1 MAMFCKKLNSWCC
14 QKCNMGA
21 DGVNPWPYGKHKI
34 HHFPEDATG
43 CDCAGNKET
52 DDRKPVKNEDRGKV
66 RKRLTIN

>member
-1 MAMFCKKLNSWCC
+1 
-14 QKCNMGA
+14 MGA

-66 RKRLTIN
+66 RKRLTLN